1 MERTDRI
8 TAVFEPCEEGGYH
21 AFIPEMPGVHTQG
34 ETLVETIANLSE
46 AVDIDSTRVDRKST
60 RLNSSHTVIS
70 YAVFCLKKKKNIRS
84 IQGRLLC
91 NAFISLPMIQ

>member
-46 AVDIDSTRVDRKST
+46 AVDI
-60 RLNSSHTVIS
+60 HT
-70 YAVFCLKKKKNIRS
+70 
-84 IQGRLLC
+84 QD
-91 NAFISLPMIQ
+91 